1 MRDADKTK
9 EQLIAELHAA
19 RQRAN
24 ELEELNRDRIA
35 AERALSEAE
44 QLYRNILDNAVAGFF
59 QTTPDGRYL
68 VVNEAMARI
77 FGYRSPLEMTESIQ
91 DARRQLYVDSHD
103 RDDFEH
109 LIDELGSI
117 KEFEYRAYRKDG
129 SIVWVSDNARAV
141 RDREGS
147 ILYYEG
153 NTIDISER
161 REAAAELERTVKE
174 RTAALQESNDILV
187 LEVVKHHRSLQELS
201 AARAQ
206 LKAILDTIPG
216 IVSCVSADL
225 RYLGVNQH
233 LAHAFNTKPEE
244 FVGQDIGF
252 LGASIEF
259 SEFVRDFFSSND
271 PAACSEI
278 NTLVQEG
285 LRSYLVVAQKYA
297 QNQAAFTVGI
307 DITERRQTESEL
319 RTAKNQLQAIL
330 DAVPGIVSWIDCD
343 LRYLGVNRHLARNF
357 NMPPEAFVGQDIGFL
372 GAGAE
377 FNDFTRSFF
386 SSPIQEAYQEV
397 TAKVSGTER
406 TYLIVAQ
413 KYDDGK
419 AAFFVGIDISE
430 RKHAEA
436 GLKEAETKYR
446 SIFENAIEGIFQATP
461 NGRFLSANPALARIL
476 GYDSPE
482 ELLADMTNIGLQMHV
497 NPEQR
502 AEFLRQLQ
510 QSEAVVGFE
519 MQVYCKDGSI
529 TWISENAR
537 AIRDETGQLLYYEG
551 TIEDISDRKRV
562 EAALQR
568 ANEHLELRVEERT
581 AALKEA
587 NHQLIREIAERRRAE
602 QALRASEAELKA
614 LFAAM
619 TDIITV
625 FDAEGRYVK
634 VVATSSEVLY
644 APTDD
649 RIGKSVYEVL
659 PPKQAELFATH
670 IQRVLNLGQTIAL
683 EYSLPVEATNHS
695 DSRAGDREIW
705 FSASVSP
712 MPNNCVIW
720 VARNITERKRVQD
733 ALKQAEAKYRSIFEN
748 AAEGI
753 FQATPAGQF
762 LSANPALVAM
772 YGYRS
777 EAELLNQPRLRA
789 QLYETPSRYDD
800 LIAALDEYGAVSH
813 FESQIRRQDGRIIW
827 VSENVRAVRDDR
839 DRLLYYEGTI
849 DDISQRKRAE
859 AALRA
864 EQEKS
869 ERLLLNILP
878 QAIAEQ
884 LKEYQGAI
892 AERFESATV
901 LFADIVNFTPFSASV
916 SPLELVQML
925 NQIFSEFDQLAE
937 QYGLEKIKTIG
948 DAYMVAGGLPR
959 AKVDHA
965 AAIANMAL
973 AMQAAIAKFQRND
986 GRSFEIRIGI
996 HTGSVVA
1003 GVIGTKKFI
1012 YDLWGDTVNI
1022 ASRMEMQG
1030 EPGRIQMTAATRDR
1044 LPERFQFEE
1053 RGTIDVKGCGPM
1065 TTYWLV
1071 GQHPE

>member
-9 EQLIAELHAA
+9 EQLIAELAA
-19 RQRAN
+19 MRQQVA
-24 ELEELNRDRIA
+24 ELERLNGDRTA

-68 VVNEAMARI
+68 VVNYAMARI
-77 FGYRSPLEMTESIQ
+77 FGYGSPLEMIESVH
-91 DARRQLYVDSHD
+91 DARQQLYVEPRD
-103 RDDFEH
+103 RDDFQH
-109 LIDELGSI
+109 LLDELGSI
-117 KEFEYRAYRKDG
+117 KEFEYLAYRKDG
-129 SIVWVSDNARAV
+129 STIWLSDNARAV
-141 RDREGS
+141 RDREGQ

-161 REAAAELERTVKE
+161 KEAEAELERTVEE

-187 LEVVKHHRSLQELS
+187 LEVVKHHHSLQELD

-233 LAHAFNTKPEE
+233 LARAFNAKPEE

-259 SEFVRDFFSSND
+259 SQFIRDFFAHPD
-271 PAACSEI
+271 TDACREI
-278 NTLVQEG
+278 DAFVQDN

-307 DITERRQTESEL
+307 DITERRKTESEL

-330 DAVPGIVSWIDCD
+330 DAVPGIVSWIDSD

-357 NMPPEAFVGQDIGFL
+357 NMPTEAFLGQDIGFL
-372 GAGAE
+372 GSGE
-377 FNDFTRSFF
+377 DFNDFVRSFF
-386 SSPIQEAYQEV
+386 NSPVQEAYQEV
-397 TAKVSGTER
+397 TAKVSGTTR

-413 KYDDGK
+413 KYEDGK
-419 AAFFVGIDISE
+419 AAFFVGIDITE
-430 RKHAEA
+430 RKRAEA
-436 GLKEAETKYR
+436 GIKEAENKYR
-446 SIFENAIEGIFQATP
+446 SIFENAIEGIFQASP
-461 NGRFLSANPALARIL
+461 DGRFLSANPALARIL
-476 GYDSPE
+476 GYDAPE
-482 ELLADMTNIGLQMHV
+482 ELLEDVTNLGLQVHV
-497 NPEQR
+497 HPEQR
-502 AEFLRQLQ
+502 AEILRLLQ
-510 QSEAVVGFE
+510 EREAVVGFE
-519 MQVYCKDGSI
+519 MQVYRKDGST

-537 AIRDETGQLLYYEG
+537 AVKDAQGNLLYYEG
-551 TIEDISDRKRV
+551 TIEDISDRKRA

-614 LFAAM
+614 LFASM

-634 VVATSSEVLY
+634 VVTTNSEVLY
-644 APTDD
+644 SPTEE

-659 PPKQAELFATH
+659 PPKQAELFVTH
-670 IQRVLNLGQTIAL
+670 IQRVLNTGQTMTF
-683 EYSLPVEATNHS
+683 EYNLPVEVTHQPYSAAAPET
-695 DSRAGDREIW
+695 EIW

-720 VARNITERKRVQD
+720 VARNVTERKRVQD
-733 ALKQAEAKYRSIFEN
+733 ALRQAEAKYRSIFEN

-753 FQATPAGQF
+753 FQATPDGRF

-772 YGYRS
+772 YGYQD
-777 EAELLNQPRLRA
+777 EAELLHQPGLRA
-789 QLYETPSRYDD
+789 RLYLESSRYAD
-800 LIAALDEYGAVSH
+800 LIAALEEYGAVSH
-813 FESQIRRQDGRIIW
+813 FESQARCYDGRTIW
-827 VSENVRAVRDDR
+827 VSENVRAVRDEQG
-839 DRLLYYEGTI
+839 RLLYHEGTV
-849 DDISQRKRAE
+849 DDITQRKRTE

-878 QAIAEQ
+878 QAIAQQ
-884 LKEYQGAI
+884 LKEYQGAL
-892 AERFESATV
+892 AERFDSATV

-916 SPLELVQML
+916 SPLELVNVL
-925 NQIFSEFDQLAE
+925 NQIFSAFDQLAE
-937 QYGLEKIKTIG
+937 HYGLEKIKTIG
-948 DAYMVAGGLPR
+948 DAYMVAGGLPTPK
-959 AKVDHA
+959 ADHTQ
-965 AAIANMAL
+965 AIANMAL
-973 AMQAAIAKFQRND
+973 AMQAAIQQFRRND
-986 GRSFEIRIGI
+986 GETFQIRIGI

-1022 ASRMEMQG
+1022 ASRMETQG
-1030 EPGRIQMTAATRDR
+1030 EPGRIQITAATYEHLRGR
-1044 LPERFQFEE
+1044 YHCEE
-1053 RGTIDVKGCGPM
+1053 RGTIEVKGCGPM
-1065 TTYWLV
+1065 RTYWLLDYC
-1071 GQHPE
+1071 